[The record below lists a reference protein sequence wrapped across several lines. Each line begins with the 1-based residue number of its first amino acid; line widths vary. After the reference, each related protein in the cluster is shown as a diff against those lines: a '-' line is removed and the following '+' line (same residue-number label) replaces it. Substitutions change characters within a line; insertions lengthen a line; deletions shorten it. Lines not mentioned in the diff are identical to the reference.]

1 MHKSVSSVQV
11 PQKEAVQVPFQ
22 LKEAQTSQEVTLAL
36 PRPQEEV
43 VAVLLERETRQGA
56 REGAAEERAAPH
68 TVQDSQ
74 RQVDGFWMV
83 PLLRHHQSQRQI
95 MLFSLA
101 VCSRAVC
108 STTLWVGQVDKK
120 ATQQDL
126 TNLFEEFGQI
136 ESINVSLSP
145 GFNCTATSKSIF
157 SYWKSA
163 VASCRLTFSCPT

>member
-1 MHKSVSSVQV
+1 MQVS
-11 PQKEAVQVPFQ
+11 QKEAFQVPFQ
-22 LKEAQTSQEVTLAL
+22 LKEAQAPQEVTLAL

-56 REGAAEERAAPH
+56 GEGAAEERAAPH
-68 TVQDSQ
+68 TIQDSE
-74 RQVDGFWMV
+74 RQVGRSRDGSAPPISTSNNVF
-83 PLLRHHQSQRQI
+83 P
-95 MLFSLA
+95 LA

-136 ESINVSLSP
+136 ESINVSLSI
-145 GFNCTATSKSIF
+145 GKSV
-157 SYWKSA
+157 A
-163 VASCRLTFSCPT
+163 ASCRLTFSCPT